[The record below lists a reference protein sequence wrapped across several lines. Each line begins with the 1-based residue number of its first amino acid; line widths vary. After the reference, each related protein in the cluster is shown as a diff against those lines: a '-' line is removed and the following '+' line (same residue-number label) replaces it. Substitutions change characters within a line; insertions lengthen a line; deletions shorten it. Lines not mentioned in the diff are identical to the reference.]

1 MKYDHSKGKGV
12 QKRGQ
17 TAKKIFLNREAEYDS
32 ALERI
37 REELYGQTVK
47 EVLTL
52 HNPDFCALQSPFRNT
67 LTRSSITYIFSSFF
81 PYHFRRHEAQAKLSK
96 K

>member
-1 MKYDHSKGKGV
+1 MKYDHKKGKGV

-32 ALERI
+32 ALGRI

-47 EVLTL
+47 EGMYVINL
-52 HNPDFCALQSPFRNT
+52 
-67 LTRSSITYIFSSFF
+67 
-81 PYHFRRHEAQAKLSK
+81 AQPSLLCIAVTIP
-96 K
+96 